1 MASQEDISDTDV
13 QARKISKVEL
23 ARVRDSLDSLM
34 ISTDIG
40 PERVIWQKPEL
51 VISMLGKLAGKKV
64 ADIGAGTG
72 FFTFRLV
79 QTAAKV
85 YACDIDTA
93 ALERLHLL
101 AGKVDKTIRDKIQIV
116 ISTKTD
122 PGLGKNKVDIVFL
135 SNTYMYIR
143 DRVAYLKNLKKYLNP
158 EAEIMIVDYKRKR
171 IPFGPPEEE
180 KIDLYQVE
188 KELLA
193 AGYTVIHSDDVSL
206 DYQYIVT
213 AELE

>member
-1 MASQEDISDTDV
+1 M
-13 QARKISKVEL
+13 
-23 ARVRDSLDSLM
+23 
-34 ISTDIG
+34 
-40 PERVIWQKPEL
+40 
-51 VISMLGKLAGKKV
+51 
-64 ADIGAGTG
+64 
-72 FFTFRLV
+72 
-79 QTAAKV
+79 
-85 YACDIDTA
+85 
-93 ALERLHLL
+93 ERLHLL